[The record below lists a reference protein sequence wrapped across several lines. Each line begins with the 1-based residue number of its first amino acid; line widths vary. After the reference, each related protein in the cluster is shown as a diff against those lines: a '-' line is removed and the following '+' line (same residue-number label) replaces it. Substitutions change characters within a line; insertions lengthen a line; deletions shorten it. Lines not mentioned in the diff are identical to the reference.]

1 MDEET
6 INQIKRY
13 KIQLVFLF
21 VSIVSLIISIFIIK
35 LLLDVAYGKVRY
47 QSVKNQITN
56 KSRIASLL
64 ILLSVSYFVYDAYLT
79 YKKNR
84 TNANFNFLIA
94 ALLVFIAAAIRTIN
108 LFKPTTQVLEAED
121 IV

>member
-1 MDEET
+1 MNEET

-13 KIQLVFLF
+13 KLQLIFLF
-21 VSIVSLIISIFIIK
+21 VTIVSLIISILVIK
-35 LLLDVAYGKVRY
+35 LLLDVSYKKVRY
-47 QSVKNQITN
+47 QRVKDQITS

-64 ILLSVSYFVYDAYLT
+64 ILLSVFYFVYDAYLT
-79 YKKNR
+79 YKNNR

-94 ALLVFIAAAIRTIN
+94 ASLVLIAALIRTIN
-108 LFKPTTQVLEAED
+108 LFKDTNQVIEAED

>member
-1 MDEET
+1 MNEET

-13 KIQLVFLF
+13 KLQLIFLF
-21 VSIVSLIISIFIIK
+21 VTIVSLIISILVIK
-35 LLLDVAYGKVRY
+35 LLLDVSYKKVRY
-47 QSVKNQITN
+47 QRVKDQITS

-64 ILLSVSYFVYDAYLT
+64 ILLSVFYFVYDAYLT
-79 YKKNR
+79 YKNNR

-94 ALLVFIAAAIRTIN
+94 ASLVLIAALIRTIN
-108 LFKPTTQVLEAED
+108 LFKDSNQVLEAED

>member
-47 QSVKNQITN
+47 QRVKDQITN

-64 ILLSVSYFVYDAYLT
+64 ILLSVFYFAYDAYLT

-84 TNANFNFLIA
+84 TNANLNFLIA

>member
-1 MDEET
+1 MNEET

-13 KIQLVFLF
+13 KLQLIFLF
-21 VSIVSLIISIFIIK
+21 VTIVSLIISILVIK
-35 LLLDVAYGKVRY
+35 LLLDVSYKKVRY
-47 QSVKNQITN
+47 QRVKDQITS

-64 ILLSVSYFVYDAYLT
+64 ILLSVFYFVYDAYLT
-79 YKKNR
+79 YKNNR

-94 ALLVFIAAAIRTIN
+94 ASLVLIAALIRTIN
-108 LFKPTTQVLEAED
+108 LFKDTNQVLEAEA

>member
-1 MDEET
+1 MNEET

-13 KIQLVFLF
+13 KLQLIFLF
-21 VSIVSLIISIFIIK
+21 VTIVSLIISILVIK
-35 LLLDVAYGKVRY
+35 LLLDVSYKKVRY
-47 QSVKNQITN
+47 QRVKDQITS

-64 ILLSVSYFVYDAYLT
+64 ILLSVFYFVYDAYLT
-79 YKKNR
+79 YKNNR

-94 ALLVFIAAAIRTIN
+94 ASLVLIAALIRTIN
-108 LFKPTTQVLEAED
+108 LFKDTNQVLEAED